1 MSSLLK
7 AFPNPDLHPW
17 QFIWY
22 IISSVP
28 KRNTI
33 QISFTTEKGKVNTYS
48 TKFRLIT
55 MDKVFTPT
63 SEANKNSSGGAD
75 SPLGH
80 SQQFCKERQK
90 GMKDWREVWSMLALM
105 HATFLSRSDVG
116 EWGCCKPWIYL
127 QPGVDRGDKKAN
139 GNRIA
144 LIGSYR
150 IWLAKVW
157 VEESW

>member
-1 MSSLLK
+1 MRSLLK
-7 AFPNPDLHPW
+7 AFPNPYLHLW

-22 IISSVP
+22 IIFSVP

-55 MDKVFTPT
+55 MDKVFTST

-127 QPGVDRGDKKAN
+127 QPGVDLLHRWHWI
-139 GNRIA
+139 RIC
-144 LIGSYR
+144 LQTQV
-150 IWLAKVW
+150 L
-157 VEESW
+157 